1 MNDCGFAEIAKS
13 PKFGLKITTQV
24 CLILQTLPEPLPSKK
39 NDNPNPQRDTLSV
52 DKTEQKE
59 EVKEKVNIEAESKG
73 KAEQNPKEK
82 PTSETTVQVPT
93 FRVTVDDKAPEE
105 AIIRSN
111 VKYSLY
117 QWMTYHGIN
126 HPKTTISNSDIVV
139 TMEASPRRLL
149 VQSLAWRQKSYILIG
164 FNLKTSLIE
173 EVALKEC
180 RLESTAK
187 ESHLDD
193 ETKREAEVRWKG
205 WKGAAEA
212 IPPRPKKEVKLKVPS
227 YFSRHNSKSQRK
239 SAEED
244 SDSERSRD
252 EVMAH
257 HGIDMGAELAKVQ
270 ALHMATL
277 ERLSSLEGTI

>member
-1 MNDCGFAEIAKS
+1 
-13 PKFGLKITTQV
+13 
-24 CLILQTLPEPLPSKK
+24 LPSKK

-149 VQSLAWRQKSYILIG
+149 VQSLAWRQKATFLSASI
-164 FNLKTSLIE
+164 
-173 EVALKEC
+173 
-180 RLESTAK
+180 
-187 ESHLDD
+187 
-193 ETKREAEVRWKG
+193 
-205 WKGAAEA
+205 
-212 IPPRPKKEVKLKVPS
+212 
-227 YFSRHNSKSQRK
+227 SR
-239 SAEED
+239 
-244 SDSERSRD
+244 
-252 EVMAH
+252 
-257 HGIDMGAELAKVQ
+257 Q
-270 ALHMATL
+270 ALL
-277 ERLSSLEGTI
+277 KRLR